1 MNIAK
6 CFSVTLFLVSQS
18 LLYSSAQSQPNMS
31 NVCRT
36 PYGACYLQGSAP
48 IGTPCWCGTPYG
60 PVAGSVR

>member
-6 CFSVTLFLVSQS
+6 RTGAALFLTIQC
-18 LLYSSAQSQPNMS
+18 LLYPLVQAQSMS

-36 PYGACYLQGSAP
+36 PYGVCYLRGLAP